1 MAKWATVYPQ
11 VLAESRLLEDHTDVL
26 IARPLKILAI
36 VLIAV
41 VLRKLAHRFVDRI
54 TNSVSQG
61 SVPRILNPLKERVSQ
76 NGFLESAGLVS
87 ERRRQRSAAIGSVL
101 NSITSFVILTVSVL
115 LILDELGIN
124 MAPFIAGTSI
134 VGVAI
139 GFGAQNVVKDFL
151 AGIFMILEDQ
161 YGVGDVIDFEKATGV
176 VEAVGLRTT
185 QLRDVYGTVW
195 YVRNGEV
202 VRVGNQSQGYAEVV
216 LDIPIA
222 ASAQIEPAS
231 QAIMRA
237 AEQLHGE
244 QEWAGVF
251 LGEPQLQGVESFTRD
266 ETVIRLVARVRPLQ
280 QWRTARELRRRI
292 KANFDELD
300 LALVAESVE
309 ERVTPGGDTLT
320 PPPGTGR
327 GVGGG
332 VDGGDGATE

>member
-11 VLAESRLLEDHTDVL
+11 VLAESRLLEDHADVL

-36 VLIAV
+36 ILIAV
-41 VLRKLAHRFVDRI
+41 VLRRIAHRFVDRI

-134 VGVAI
+134 IGVAI

-185 QLRDVYGTVW
+185 QLRDVHGTVW

-202 VRVGNQSQGYAEVV
+202 VRVGNQSQGFAEVV

-222 ASAQIEPAS
+222 ASAQIQPAS
-231 QAIMRA
+231 NAMMQA
-237 AEQLHGE
+237 AEQMYDD
-244 QEWAGVF
+244 QEWADVF
-251 LGEPQLQGVESFTRD
+251 LGQPQLQGVESFTRD
-266 ETVIRLVARVRPLQ
+266 ETVIRMVARVRPLQ

-292 KANFDELD
+292 KSNFDELE
-300 LALVAESVE
+300 LALAP
-309 ERVTPGGDTLT
+309 RGIDAGGE
-320 PPPGTGR
+320 TG
-327 GVGGG
+327 
-332 VDGGDGATE
+332 